1 MERKLE
7 KLFDLL
13 DLPAVDVNVGFI
25 DWSWE
30 KNFSTG
36 IDAMDPNFAL
46 DDVSE
51 SPNYKG
57 IA

>member
-1 MERKLE
+1 MEKKLE

-13 DLPAVDVNVGFI
+13 DLPAMDVDVFYWLVVGKKFGA
-25 DWSWE
+25 E
-30 KNFSTG
+30 V
-36 IDAMDPNFAL
+36 DAMIPNFAL

>member
-1 MERKLE
+1 MEGLV
-7 KLFDLL
+7 
-13 DLPAVDVNVGFI
+13 PAVDVNVGFI

-30 KNFSTG
+30 KNFSTR
-36 IDAMDPNFAL
+36 IDAMIPNFAL